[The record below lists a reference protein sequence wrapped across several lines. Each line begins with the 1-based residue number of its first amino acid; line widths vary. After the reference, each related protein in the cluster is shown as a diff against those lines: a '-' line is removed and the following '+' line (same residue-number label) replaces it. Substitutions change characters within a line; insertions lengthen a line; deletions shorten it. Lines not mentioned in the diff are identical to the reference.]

1 MNARD
6 IMTADPFCVTPI
18 DTVRRAADVMRELD
32 VGAVPVVDE
41 ILNPVLRGIIT
52 DRDITVRC
60 VAEGHAPSCL
70 VRDHMTPAP
79 LQTVR
84 PEADVAEVIQMMEK
98 AQVRRIPVVNPDGT
112 LAGIIAQ
119 ADIALKLGPTYP
131 GSIEELLE
139 RISAASVPLT

>member
-6 IMTADPFCVTPI
+6 IMTADPFCVTPA

-60 VAEGHAPSCL
+60 VAEGHAPTCQ
-70 VRDHMTPAP
+70 VGDHMTPMP
-79 LQTVR
+79 LQAVP
-84 PEADVAEVIQMMEK
+84 PETDVADVIRLMET

-119 ADIALKLGPTYP
+119 ADLALKLGPRYP
-131 GSIEELLE
+131 GTIEELLE

>member
-6 IMTADPFCVTPI
+6 IMTADPFCVTPT

-41 ILNPVLRGIIT
+41 ILNPVLRGVIT

-60 VAEGHAPSCL
+60 VAEGHSPACM
-70 VRDHMTPAP
+70 VRDHMTAAP
-79 LQTVR
+79 LQTVP
-84 PEADVAEVIQMMEK
+84 PEADVAEVIQLMEK
-98 AQVRRIPVVNPDGT
+98 AQVRRILVVKPDGT

-119 ADIALKLGPTYP
+119 ADIALKLGPKYP
-131 GSIEELLE
+131 ATIEELIE
-139 RISAASVPLT
+139 RISAASVPLA